1 MKKNTTT
8 ILIIAALGAGAY
20 YAYKKGMFGKGAEA
34 PADAEPGTEP
44 TADKEKTD
52 AVIDTVKQGITIPQA
67 IEKAKEIATQL
78 EDSKILIKTREGL
91 KDIVVRH
98 GAKKKARKELRTTKK
113 KTVKHKRVKRKK
125 SSTAPVTEY
134 SGAPYANAA
143 PYEAPVNPF
152 FKY

>member
-20 YAYKKGMFGKGAEA
+20 YAYKKGLFGKKTDEGAEA
-34 PADAEPGTEP
+34 PGEAEPGAEP
-44 TADKEKTD
+44 ATDKEKTD

-91 KDIVVRH
+91 KNIVVRH
-98 GAKKKARKELRTTKK
+98 GAKKKARKELRATKK
-113 KTVKHKRVKRKK
+113 ATKKKRVKRVKRGSKK
-125 SSTAPVTEY
+125 KTEIIIEPTESSFT
-134 SGAPYANAA
+134 
-143 PYEAPVNPF
+143 PF
-152 FKY
+152 PTIKF